1 MEIHLIS
8 YYIGITIILISQIWI
23 LWNNNREKTGY
34 ISIIG
39 LMMIAYY
46 FVNKERMMDRNK
58 KD

>member
-8 YYIGITIILISQIWI
+8 YYIGITIILISQIWL
-23 LWNNNREKTGY
+23 LWNNKREKTGY

-46 FVNKERMMDRNK
+46 FVNKEILGEK
-58 KD
+58 KRV